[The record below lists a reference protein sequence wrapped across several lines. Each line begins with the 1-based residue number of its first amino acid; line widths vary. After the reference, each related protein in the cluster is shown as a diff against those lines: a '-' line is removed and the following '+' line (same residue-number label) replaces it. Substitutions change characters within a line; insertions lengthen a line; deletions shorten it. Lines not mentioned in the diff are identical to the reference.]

1 MKSHSREVRVCLTV
15 PFHDCD
21 PLSVVWHGRYFEYF
35 ELARTEL
42 FASHGVD
49 VPQIRDLGFRMYV
62 ADARCRYTF
71 PLTYG
76 DEVEVAAK
84 ATAWSPMLRIVYS
97 VRNLTQ
103 SRRSARGFTA
113 LATTDITGRLL
124 PETPDAIQERIFLE

>member
-1 MKSHSREVRVCLTV
+1 MKRTSRVVSVETTV

-49 VPQIRDLGFRMYV
+49 VPQIRDLGFRMYI
-62 ADARCRYTF
+62 ADARCRYTS

-76 DEVEVAAK
+76 DRVEITAK
-84 ATAWSPMLRIVYS
+84 AVAWKPMLRIVYS
-97 VRNLTQ
+97 VQNLTQ

-113 LATTDITGRLL
+113 LATIDASGRLL
-124 PETPDAIQERIFLE
+124 PETPDAILERIFR

>member
-1 MKSHSREVRVCLTV
+1 MKEKSRAVRVRVTI

-42 FASHGVD
+42 FVVHGID

-62 ADARCRYTF
+62 ADAGCRYMH

-76 DEVEVAAK
+76 DEVEVTAR
-84 ATAWSPMLRIVYS
+84 ATGWKPMLRIVYS
-97 VRNLTQ
+97 VQNLTR

-113 LATTDITGRLL
+113 LATTNISGQLL
-124 PETPDAIQERIFLE
+124 PETPHAILDRLFA

>member
-1 MKSHSREVRVCLTV
+1 MKSRSREVRVCLTV

-76 DEVEVAAK
+76 DEVEVTAK
-84 ATAWSPMLRIVYS
+84 ATAWKPMLRIVYS

-124 PETPDAIQERIFLE
+124 PETPKAIRERIFLE

>member
-1 MKSHSREVRVCLTV
+1 MKEKSRAVRVRLTI

-42 FASHGVD
+42 FVSHGID

-62 ADARCRYTF
+62 ADVGCRYTF

-76 DEVEVAAK
+76 DEVEVTAK
-84 ATAWSPMLRIVYS
+84 ATAWKPMLRIVYS

-113 LATTDITGRLL
+113 LATTDFSGRLL
-124 PETPDAIQERIFLE
+124 LETPHAILERLFV

>member
-1 MKSHSREVRVCLTV
+1 MKRHSRAVQVRMTV

-42 FASHGVD
+42 FASHDID
-49 VPQIRDLGFRMYV
+49 VPQIRSLGFRMYV
-62 ADARCRYTF
+62 ADVGCRYTY

-76 DEVEVAAK
+76 DEVEVTAK
-84 ATAWSPMLRIVYS
+84 ATAWKPMLRIVYS

-103 SRRSARGFTA
+103 SRRSARGYTA
-113 LATTDITGRLL
+113 LATTDISGRLL
-124 PETPDAIQERIFLE
+124 PETPNAIQERIFT